1 MNQPLFIMNPPNK
14 SFFMMADLL
23 FDSPDSLFY
32 RNPPFEIY
40 ESAPILYESAIIT
53 NESPIIN
60 NESGTKCHGV
70 FMFYDG
76 GFIIFVRIHF
86 L

>member
-1 MNQPLFIMNPPNK
+1 MNPPNK
-14 SFFMMADLL
+14 SFFMMADSL
-23 FDSPDSLFY
+23 FDSPDSLFSTLLS
-32 RNPPFEIY
+32 FEIY

-53 NESPIIN
+53 NESAIIK

-76 GFIIFVRIHF
+76 GFFFVFILAWCGF
-86 L
+86 ILFW